1 MLLFYSFVIPYIY
14 IVVASLVT
22 LCATGGGETCRLVS
36 YPLDAGKAC
45 LRALRI
51 YECPAVAKVI
61 GT

>member
-1 MLLFYSFVIPYIY
+1 M
-14 IVVASLVT
+14 VVASLVT